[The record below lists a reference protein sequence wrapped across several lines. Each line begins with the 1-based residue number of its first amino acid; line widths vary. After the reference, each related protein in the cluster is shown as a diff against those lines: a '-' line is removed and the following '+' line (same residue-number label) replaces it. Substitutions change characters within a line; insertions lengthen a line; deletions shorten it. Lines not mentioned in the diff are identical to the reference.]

1 MRKFNVILTC
11 FAFLFILAS
20 CVPKEKRIGFQ
31 PYGEFDKALIDT
43 VVNALASTYGYE
55 IIILPKRKIPKN
67 AFVNIK
73 SPRYRA
79 DSLLIDLKVN
89 KPDSIDIVLGLIN
102 KDISTTK
109 RDATGNVK
117 KPESKYFDWGI
128 YGLGYRPGPSCIVS
142 TYRLNTTNKKL
153 FFSRLKKICIHEVGH
168 NLGLPHCTTN
178 KCVMQDAVETIKTVD
193 NESDK
198 LCAECRLKIEN

>member
-1 MRKFNVILTC
+1 MKARAIFIS
-11 FAFLFILAS
+11 FLFILVS
-20 CVPKEKRIGFQ
+20 CESNEKRIGFQ
-31 PYGEFDKALIDT
+31 PYGEFDKALVDT
-43 VVNALASTYGYE
+43 VVNALARTYDYK
-55 IIILPKRKIPKN
+55 IIILPKRKIPEN
-67 AFVNIK
+67 TFVNIK

-79 DSLLIDLKVN
+79 DSLLIDLKGN

-109 RDATGNVK
+109 RDKDGNVK

-142 TYRLNTTNKKL
+142 TYRLSAMNKKL

-193 NESDK
+193 NESEE
-198 LCAECRLKIEN
+198 LCAGCRLKIK

>member
-1 MRKFNVILTC
+1 MKNLIKLITYFI
-11 FAFLFILAS
+11 FLLVLIS
-20 CVPKEKRIGFQ
+20 CLPHEKKIVLQ
-31 PYGEFDKALIDT
+31 PYENFDKSIIDT
-43 VVNALASTYGYE
+43 IVNSLTIIYGYDVD
-55 IIILPKRKIPKN
+55 ILPKRKIQKT

-79 DSLLIDLKVN
+79 HSLLIDLKES
-89 KPDSIDIVLGLIN
+89 KPDSVDIILGLIN

-109 RDATGNVK
+109 RNKNGTVK

-142 TYRLNTTNKKL
+142 TYRLNNMNKKL

-168 NLGLPHCTTN
+168 NLGLPHCATN
-178 KCVMQDAVETIKTVD
+178 KCVMQDAAETIKTVD
-193 NESDK
+193 NVNME
-198 LCAECRLKIEN
+198 LCTKCKSKIG